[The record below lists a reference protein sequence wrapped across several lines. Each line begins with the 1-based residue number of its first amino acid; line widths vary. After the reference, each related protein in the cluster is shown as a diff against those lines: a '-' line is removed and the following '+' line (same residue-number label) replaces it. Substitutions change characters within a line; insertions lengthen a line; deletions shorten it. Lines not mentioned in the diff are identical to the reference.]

1 MQIDSLAKVR
11 HSAFAEAANR
21 LGRNLDNPA
30 TASDRDRLRATGL
43 AEDQGKRIVDGAARF
58 RAAFVLQR
66 ALQTRYEGE
75 ALDPQRV
82 LDRAVGWFQRAHIA
96 ADVAKADGDAESEK
110 LALYLGV
117 GQPLPQSI
125 REARVMLETMLSVL
139 AGVNVKRFG
148 ETDAFLP
155 DAQALVDLFVKEVDE
170 RDDVLVTREV
180 ATRRLYELKED
191 VVTLC
196 NQVLSRIDA
205 IESREGEPEFVGYDL
220 GELRAL
226 VATRGM
232 PVEDPA
238 EPEPPAT
245 TGL

>member
-1 MQIDSLAKVR
+1 MPIDSLAKVR
-11 HSAFAEAANR
+11 HSAFAEAAHR
-21 LGRNLDNPA
+21 LGRNLDNVN
-30 TASDRDRLRATGL
+30 TASDRQRLRAAGL
-43 AEDQGKRIVDGAARF
+43 AEDQGKRIVDAAARF
-58 RAAFVLQR
+58 RAAFILQR
-66 ALQTRYEGE
+66 SLQTRYEAE
-75 ALDPQRV
+75 ALDPQAV
-82 LDRAVGWFQRAHIA
+82 LERGQDWFQRAQIA
-96 ADVAKADGDAESEK
+96 AGVAKADGDPESEK

-139 AGVNVKRFG
+139 AGVDVTRFG

-155 DAQALVDLFVKEVDE
+155 DAQALVDLFVKEVNE

-180 ATRRLYELKED
+180 ATRRLYELKEE

-196 NQVLSRIDA
+196 NQVLSRIEA
-205 IESREGEPEFVGYDL
+205 IESRDDEPSFVGYDL

-226 VATRGM
+226 VAARGL

-238 EPEPPAT
+238 EPEPVPT